1 MQTTSVNAAMHE
13 AIYLHPL
20 PVRIWHWVNAIGF
33 VLLILTGIQLR
44 YADLVGV
51 WRYETAVNLHNWI
64 GFAVI
69 ANYFIWL
76 GYYLGSDRITNYHPV
91 LNAKTFVK
99 NFFRQARY
107 YSYGIFKGEMSP
119 HHVQPYEKF
128 NPMQRLT
135 YQQVMLIMVPIQFLT
150 GLMLWDVQRF
160 AGAISALGGIRVV
173 ATIHV
178 LLFIAFVAFVLI
190 HAYMGAL
197 GKTPSTHFREM
208 ITGYEEPE

>member
-1 MQTTSVNAAMHE
+1 MNAATATSVSRE

-20 PVRIWHWVNAIGF
+20 PVRIWHWINAVCF

-44 YADLVGV
+44 YGDLVGLMS
-51 WRYETAVNLHNWI
+51 YETTVDLHNWI
-64 GFAVI
+64 GFVVI
-69 ANYFIWL
+69 GNYFIWL
-76 GYYLGSDRITNYHPV
+76 VYYLSSDRITNYHPV
-91 LNAKTFVK
+91 LNARFFIT

-107 YSYGIFKGEMSP
+107 YGYGIFKGEESP

-150 GLMLWDVQRF
+150 GLMLWDVERF
-160 AGAISALGGIRVV
+160 AGIVNALGGIRIV
-173 ATIHV
+173 ATLHV
-178 LLFIAFVAFVLI
+178 LMFIAFFAFVLI

-197 GKTPSTHFREM
+197 GKTPGTHYKEM
-208 ITGYEEPE
+208 FTGYEEPE

>member
-1 MQTTSVNAAMHE
+1 MQASTANTVAHQ

-20 PVRIWHWVNAIGF
+20 PVRIWHWVNAVGF

-44 YADLVGV
+44 YADIVGV
-51 WRYETAVNLHNWI
+51 LSYETAVDLHNWI
-64 GFAVI
+64 GFIVI
-69 ANYFIWL
+69 GNYFLWL
-76 GYYLGSDRITNYHPV
+76 GFYLGSDRITNYHPV
-91 LNAKTFVK
+91 LNARSFIR
-99 NFFRQARY
+99 NFFRQARF
-107 YSYGIFKGEMSP
+107 YSWGIFKGETSP

-135 YQQVMLIMVPIQFLT
+135 YQQVMLIMVPIQFLS

-160 AGAISALGGIRVV
+160 AGIVNALGGIRVV

-178 LLFIAFVAFVLI
+178 LLFIAFVSFVLI

-208 ITGYEEPE
+208 FTGYEEPE

>member
-1 MQTTSVNAAMHE
+1 MQTTSVNAAMNE

-44 YADLVGV
+44 YADVIGV
-51 WRYETAVNLHNWI
+51 WRYETAVNLHNWV

-107 YSYGIFKGEMSP
+107 YSYGIFKGETSP